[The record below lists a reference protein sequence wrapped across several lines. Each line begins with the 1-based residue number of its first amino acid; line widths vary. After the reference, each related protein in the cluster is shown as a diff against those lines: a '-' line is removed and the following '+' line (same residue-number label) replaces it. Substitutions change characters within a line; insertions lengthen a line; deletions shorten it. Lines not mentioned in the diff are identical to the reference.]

1 MMIRY
6 LFDENM
12 DPRFA
17 TVLARHYPMIDVTY
31 VGSGHAPAF
40 GTLDPEILLYL
51 EQTQRVL
58 ITDNR
63 KSMPGHL
70 ADHANAGRHHW
81 GIFVISK
88 HASYKQVADLLS
100 LYWEAS
106 DADEWIDRVEWL
118 DV

>member
-1 MMIRY
+1 MKIRY

-17 TVLARHYPMIDVTY
+17 TVLARHYPMIDVRY

-51 EQTQRVL
+51 EQTLRIL

-70 ADHANAGRHHW
+70 VDHANAGRHHW
-81 GIFVISK
+81 GIFIVSK
-88 HASYKQVADLLS
+88 QASYKPLADLVF
-100 LYWEAS
+100 LYWDASEAE
-106 DADEWIDRVEWL
+106 EWIGHVECL